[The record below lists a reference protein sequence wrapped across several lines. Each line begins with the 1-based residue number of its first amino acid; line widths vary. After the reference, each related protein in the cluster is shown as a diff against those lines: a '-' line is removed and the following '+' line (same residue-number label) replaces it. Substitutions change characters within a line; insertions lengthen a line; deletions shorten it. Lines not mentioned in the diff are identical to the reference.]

1 MKNSVSKL
9 YSAIFST
16 TSFFTEFSL
25 NRSKEFRRT
34 WDNPRRRRKLLKRFR
49 SFFTKA
55 IKSILLLFLIFD
67 FSLAP
72 LMAQPT
78 LFRDLWK
85 NGSDGKLERQYQN
98 AENSTTEA
106 DWDKS
111 LKRGKDLLKADWEA
125 RADEEIDRE
134 LAKNG
139 KTNDATAKADL
150 ENEKQL
156 NLQQWETEVQSE
168 IDSRKGEWKARIA
181 SSSLTDLISNLDRET
196 LRQAVLGAENA
207 SKTGT
212 NATEK
217 VQLFDQS
224 LNGVL
229 GAFRANWEDQ
239 LDTRIGGLAGA
250 LTFQSAAEFNSFQKA
265 LGAVKNYFISE
276 YYYEESSI
284 VAGYRAG
291 FVARENQNDDL
302 SGQIAQ
308 ETDPSKL
315 ALLLI
320 DRAKRSIDQNFA
332 GVVPQNGTVINQPNL
347 TVEGA
352 DQFQTQAL
360 KALEDGQKQ
369 WQSAIDDLLLG
380 KLRFDRQ
387 SELERK
393 NGEAEWTDAY
403 GKLLKAREDWSLVV
417 KAQIQKGLEAWDT
430 SENNLQQN
438 KQAALAEL
446 DRTLATGKE
455 QWQAHVRGV
464 ESVVSGGADTLTT
477 IESNKQ
483 FFQEALSR
491 AQQPNSG
498 YNSTIIAEYSTQLT
512 YWTNL
517 EGRVRTLVANAQ
529 NSLHD
534 TDVRG
539 TGVGQG
545 LLYDA
550 GGADKYIYTSTELE
564 LRIAQAELKVLQDKR
579 DRAQSVYDYA
589 VQNVA
594 QKTQEQ
600 LAADLATMKT
610 DFQAKE
616 QAYLNLLKEL
626 NGGGTGTSYSTPGM
640 DSNST
645 ASAAVDGA
653 VAGANLLSDLEAANK
668 LMEEK
673 RKALE
678 TARAN
683 METSRASYDSVVKMQ
698 VLINNPQL
706 LGQIG
711 QLSSDGEK
719 AENTGLRSDIAN
731 ANRELEEK
739 REVLRQQEQKMYEL
753 TYEKANALRTQTFYN
768 QTLQQVLAFEALKD
782 NKAKIEGIIGGTGT
796 LNDKIDSL
804 LSGDNL
810 VTVYGNDLAL
820 QIRNNLTQL
829 KTQLVDLDT
838 PVMNSATGFDA
849 QATGIKNAADQFP
862 TIDYAQKKQD
872 LTNYLNQMVAARNN
886 LANINNLDT
895 SYLAIDRLDQGID
908 YLESLLANWDDVADG
923 MTDGLDAIRTSSG
936 DYLTYSASH
945 AADKGTLSYSN
956 QMLSFSGQLQNG
968 VNGVGQF
975 QSYLAEIG
983 QTKQFLDTALLD
995 SIQRGGVLVETT
1007 LTGGDRTLAQQF
1019 FANIKS
1025 GADQNGKTL
1034 QNSFTSVNESFN
1046 GLGASLGTFGES
1058 LKGFRNSLETRNGK
1072 VSQVSAALLS
1082 LYESLESEFQGRK
1095 AQLEFL
1101 LDQNGSE
1108 TSLTQIQKNLE
1119 NTRNL
1124 EGAKINEIAMEK
1136 LIDYLKD
1143 LPASERNIDSIYLK
1157 VLKDSDARLADL
1169 KLGPNELEDRKATE
1183 LVLAFIKNQNSALA
1197 RSLASPDY
1205 DDFIESLETQL
1216 GSATQIRSFYEGG
1229 GTLTDTQRND
1239 IRENGT
1245 AEQRRT
1251 LNEYYSFGSTFFFG
1265 QEAVSKVATM
1275 DATVQGFGS
1284 FANSVRTGQVLSTL
1298 RDDYFKAQE
1307 NKTNG
1312 LLKELQ
1318 TLIPGFNDLT
1328 ASALYQDSFVIGDQ
1342 TDHDTAEEDR
1352 RKNLLQELLS
1362 GLNTNESLLTG
1373 LGDLDVLRAYY
1384 GDATAVKIYGET
1396 LNLSSELEAKKA
1408 DYASVIGNIGPVLD
1422 SATYPAEDLLN
1433 YLSPGQNTYYTNQ
1446 VNSYIR
1452 LLALKNYTDPD
1463 TSAQPFSGIDFSIL
1477 DPYITSIQNNLTL
1490 WTAKRSTLQT
1500 SVDSFANLKIE
1511 LSALS
1516 QGTPAYEAKLNEVT
1530 SALVAM
1536 NAAYNEAKGYFSIL
1550 SSDTIQLNA
1559 KSQVV
1564 LKDMKTNA
1572 GVPNNKIVTNMTTL
1586 ATLPPGMQ
1594 NAYNTDSSS
1603 FYIAPDAAGGVGKVI
1618 DWEAELAQNGV
1629 GTLDSQNAFNT
1640 ALNARYSSANL
1651 FINQL
1656 AASKADLDATNTK
1669 ITNFKNG
1676 LENRIQVFMNQGSQ
1690 NQISRETLAV
1700 TVENLRN
1707 FFLEKQYNGE
1717 EINPAILEALENAG
1731 VFTDEIEKL
1740 NYYKNIPVA
1749 DRTETKLNASLT
1761 DAKSYTTALGD
1772 AEKLFQSLR
1781 STIGSIEQT
1790 GKPLSLSIDQIN
1802 DSLKKY
1808 EDLKTKLDGKAFA
1821 LDSNI
1826 VSGMESLKEFSWENH
1841 KSTLVQAFL
1850 TRTGDSFNVNQ
1861 FLNEIKS
1868 GKYVLPGSNGTTV
1881 QKDAKF
1887 LGKDLTAAQLAELTE
1902 QLNYYADQSTI
1913 QNVSLASGLDAF
1925 LSTQDPTLKAE
1936 LQQKAVSVGY
1946 QRILASLNQGV
1957 FSDVSSLP
1965 ASLTNFAIISNYNAF
1980 LASKTNWNAN
1990 NAADRD
1996 AARSEYLLRVGGD
2009 HGEAA
2014 ILSDYLSNYSSRN
2027 SSYYL
2032 PDFLKE
2038 AEVLQSYYSRQATD
2052 NLQPDD
2058 LASLTTWL
2066 QNKKYEPSLVQALN
2080 KTVRMDT
2087 ILSNY
2092 SGEDTTE
2099 YLNYSNS
2106 KLAGG
2111 LSDAEKDGFFL
2122 NQSGAYNPFGN
2133 LNPASEIQTNQLL
2146 RDFQFRTGFKELADT
2161 FDTDGLRLAKAKAQA
2176 QRDEN
2181 TVKYSYDLVK
2191 GNIIVESYLSY
2202 LNIGPKGQLEPSQD
2216 TQITNRLRE
2225 LEFQAEHRL
2234 GGFMNLV
2241 EGYKS
2246 FAFDPDKEDQN
2257 PSIRR
2262 ALEDFST
2269 SGYTVRDEVYTK
2281 DGSGNYTFMAG
2292 INNLKGIIDNYVD
2305 NNLPGRSANEDP
2317 YSESGSAKGSMS
2329 GSASAIIDAG
2339 KSIGIITNI
2348 NNTLQGLTGDNL
2360 TNKLAEQLKT
2370 VKDNFLAAENTFE
2383 DAQTQLNQQKLNVDN
2398 AQASYTAKQTQVT
2411 AAYGAFNAAQASLSN
2426 LSAVYDYAVLANY
2439 TQHQSDANADSTVT
2453 VGKPIDL
2460 AKQRLDAAND
2470 AVNAKLKEVQDLQ
2483 TRVNNQTTLASLQAD
2498 PNVALNKQQT
2508 EEWAER
2514 ALRFSQAETV
2524 IKDRMQDLKSQ
2535 IAAKKSEVQVSL
2547 SKLFVPPTASINPT
2561 GLDGLIDP
2569 NTSAYKNLESK
2580 LRGEYSIMEGV
2591 LGGKIGFWDFVNGG
2605 RGDTN
2610 PPRYGGGLSVEYPQY
2625 DILGFIRNVNGGGMA
2640 LASNMK
2646 QAQDSFDGM
2655 WVWNAGVWGEYS
2667 AGLRLQNGTYADYN
2681 NAMWNKFNQ
2690 DQGAQALTIALMGWG
2705 SLAVGLAAIGK
2716 ASLWANAQN
2725 NLNAAITEASNR
2737 TNELKALQ
2745 EKLNYYTD
2753 ISTGDQLKSVLLGNG
2768 SIDSLNTGLN
2778 ASDLDYLV
2786 GTGGKLTADSLKWST
2801 GSGQDLNLDRIAG
2814 KNGNTVVQESYV
2826 HDAYGLL
2833 VRQGQTVPGGASAS
2847 STTYNSNGILVSF
2860 MTSADQFSSALAV
2873 LAKSQYQIEKREYFA
2888 AQEAYVGPGGQKAD
2902 QKMILDDR
2910 EGFYSG
2916 LIQTLSQNTGKN
2928 IEYEMYKTVV
2938 TDYMG
2943 EGQIVDQLY
2952 EINGEQQ
2959 KQTQLKVWEQ
2969 KEKEF
2974 YDKKQEWVQNIEF
2987 LQNTGNARFNDM
2999 LSLMNKN
3006 WDAWRTDFNAK
3017 QKEGEQAHIDAIAK
3031 ALKSK
3036 ADWEKDAIASLKTQG
3051 DGYEIRS
3058 AYDQIQNILNS
3069 MSASLP
3075 TDVGVAVNANTI
3087 LNQVLLNR
3095 PAELDASLLQQ
3106 GAYANVQF
3114 FVDQLQK
3121 TKLDDSSIKNFESLR
3136 KEMDESSKKVVVLQT
3151 LDSLWSLPV
3160 SFEETINGAN
3170 KALSDQLT
3178 SQLANDEF
3186 IPAGGGY
3193 IRNVTGPTGET
3204 ETQVL
3209 PGYNSYKYIKPD
3221 KLPTLMDS
3229 NNRAW
3234 DLTDY
3239 NALTKDGGPTT
3250 VELQSMVKLAREKM
3264 TQDFKKT
3271 YDPENTSN
3279 REVAAIAFDPMA
3291 QAKVFQSAQSALQRL
3306 FTDPQT
3312 ALEFAQAD
3320 DEGKAAMK
3328 ESAMNSGYLVG
3339 PTEGGAF
3346 GDHHFT
3352 QFFTI
3357 LKMKEKYNEIKNKG
3371 EALQKDPL
3379 YKGFEGVGGAGAAK
3393 FYVQNKSTI
3402 NAIDSVLSTIPI
3414 VNRLNPLAIMKSVV
3428 NGGILGLVTNVASVV
3443 TETVSTVVSTIGT
3456 AGTATTI
3463 VSMDYSYEQGFG
3475 AKVDVGVG
3483 IGPARIS
3490 YATIGYSEF
3499 GGFEASIGATGKI
3512 GPVEVGARITYSEKN
3527 GFGASASAGVGPFTA
3542 GLNYSQ
3548 QGGLSAAVGY
3558 KNSDGAVIGVGWS
3571 EKGGVSA
3578 SIGMAGKNGYEGGLT
3593 FTKDEG
3599 FGAYAAKNEYNK
3611 NNQLTGSKAVT
3622 FNERDGLGAKITM
3635 KDPSNANS
3643 ALGIDPHTSL
3653 AISQRGGVSVDYESA
3668 NGFGASVNV
3677 GWDGKYSGSVT
3688 QKYDSGNKSNGKAV
3702 GASATVSFD
3711 SEGNFSGSNNWNGTK
3726 VGEDWQNGIALGQG
3740 SLMGAMESVSENVAK
3755 NYAEMDAA
3763 KKAALV
3769 AASKKPGS
3777 SISPEDLKNWDELSD
3792 KKKEE
3797 MVQKNLSGNESG
3809 QHETRTG
3816 VWNRLKGSVGDFVGQ
3831 LSGNYA
3837 DHSGEMIRDNETKQM
3852 VFKNRT
3858 CFVAGT
3864 LVHTKD
3870 GLKKIEEIQVGD
3882 MVLSWNEETG
3892 NNSYKKVSQLWVR
3905 ETELLYDL
3913 EIGEDTQLQ
3922 TTWNHPF
3929 WVVGKN
3935 TWVEVKDL
3943 KLGDLVQLR
3952 DGSQS
3957 LVSGL
3962 HQYDVPSTKVYNFEV
3977 EENHTYYVGDEG
3989 VLVHNQSEAYLA
4001 MSRELLRIGQMVT
4014 AGGGA
4019 TGQPEVVFVG
4029 GAIMAIAGAGYFC
4042 ARTECLTFEP
4052 KAGFD
4057 VGTAEVTQGVKH
4069 KMTGL
4074 YWASKVRPVIDNG
4087 KVTDKVA
4094 EMGFEQGLE
4103 FGPGEGGIS
4112 VDASMDRNYTVK
4124 IGVRVGN
4131 WKASLDSKT
4140 NFGVEKFVSVGK
4152 NNTVTGSLS
4161 LDKEGEISSKIG
4173 RSAEGKDLELSQ
4185 KVKAINVYDYSK
4197 AKVESAIKQTKAIY
4211 NEIFNNPI
4219 TIPDSYGWPA
4229 WPAKN

>member
-9 YSAIFST
+9 YSAIIST
-16 TSFFTEFSL
+16 ISFFTEFSL
-25 NRSKEFRRT
+25 NRSDEFRRT
-34 WDNPRRRRKLLKRFR
+34 WDNPRKRRKLLKRFR
-49 SFFTKA
+49 SFFTKC

-78 LFRDLWK
+78 LFRDLWR
-85 NGSDGKLERQYQN
+85 NGSDGKLERQYQS
-98 AENSTTEA
+98 AENSSNEA

-150 ENEKQL
+150 ETEKQL
-156 NLQQWETEVQSE
+156 NLQQWENEVQTE

-181 SSSLTDLISNLDRET
+181 SSSLTDLISNLDRAT

-250 LTFQSAAEFNSFQKA
+250 LTFQSAAEFNSFQNA

-302 SGQIAQ
+302 GGQIAQ

-360 KALEDGQKQ
+360 KALEEGQKQ
-369 WQSAIDDLLLG
+369 WQGAIDDLLLG

-387 SELERK
+387 SEQERK

-438 KQAALAEL
+438 KQTALAEL

-483 FFQEALSR
+483 FFQEALDR
-491 AQQPNSG
+491 ANKPNSG
-498 YNSTIIAEYSTQLT
+498 YNSTIIAEYNTQLT

-550 GGADKYIYTSTELE
+550 GAADKYIYTSTELE

-579 DRAQSVYDYA
+579 DRAQGVYDYA

-610 DFQAKE
+610 DFQTKE

-653 VAGANLLSDLEAANK
+653 AAGANLLTDLEAANK
-668 LMEEK
+668 LMDDK

-683 METSRASYDSVVKMQ
+683 METSRTSYDSVVKMQ

-731 ANRELEEK
+731 ADRELEEK

-768 QTLQQVLAFEALKD
+768 QTLQQVLAFETLKD
-782 NKAKIEGIIGGTGT
+782 NKQKIEGIIGGSGT

-862 TIDYAQKKQD
+862 AIDYAQKKQD

-945 AADKGTLSYSN
+945 TADKGTLSYSN
-956 QMLSFSGQLQNG
+956 EMLSFSGQLQNG

-1019 FANIKS
+1019 FANIKT
-1025 GADQNGKTL
+1025 GADQNGKAL

-1046 GLGASLGTFGES
+1046 GLGASLGNFGES
-1058 LKGFRNSLETRNGK
+1058 LKGFRSSLETRNGK
-1072 VSQVSAALLS
+1072 VSQVSSALLS

-1108 TSLTQIQKNLE
+1108 ASLTQIQKNLE

-1124 EGAKINEIAMEK
+1124 EGAKINEKAMEK
-1136 LIDYLKD
+1136 LIGYLKD
-1143 LPASERNIDSIYLK
+1143 LPESERNIDSIYLK

-1169 KLGPNELEDRKATE
+1169 QLGPNQLEDRKATE

-1197 RSLASPDY
+1197 RSLASADY
-1205 DDFIESLETQL
+1205 DDFIDSLETQL

-1245 AEQRRT
+1245 AVERRT

-1284 FANSVRTGQVLSTL
+1284 FSNSVRTGQVLSAL

-1362 GLNTNESLLTG
+1362 GLNTNESLLTS

-1396 LNLSSELEAKKA
+1396 LNLSSELEGKKA
-1408 DYASVIGNIGPVLD
+1408 DYASVIGNMGPVLD
-1422 SATYPAEDLLN
+1422 SATYPAVDLLN
-1433 YLSPGQNTYYTNQ
+1433 FLTPSL
-1446 VNSYIR
+1446 NSYYNGQLNYYNS
-1452 LLALKNYTDPD
+1452 LLDMKNYTDPD
-1463 TSAQPFSGIDFSIL
+1463 TALQTFNGIDFSIMN
-1477 DPYITSIQNNLTL
+1477 PYITSIQDNLGL
-1490 WTAKRSTLQT
+1490 WTAKRGALQT
-1500 SVDSFANLKIE
+1500 SVDSFVNLKTE
-1511 LSALS
+1511 LSALN
-1516 QGTPAYEAKLNEVT
+1516 QGTPEYETKLNEVT
-1530 SALVAM
+1530 TALIAM
-1536 NAAYNEAKGYFSIL
+1536 NSVYNEVKDYFSIL
-1550 SSDTIQLNA
+1550 SLDAIQLNA
-1559 KSQVV
+1559 KSQVI

-1572 GVPNNKIVTNMTTL
+1572 GVPNNKIVTDMPTL
-1586 ATLPPGMQ
+1586 ITLPPGMQ
-1594 NAYNTDSSS
+1594 DAYNADSSS
-1603 FYIAPDAAGGVGKVI
+1603 FYIVSGNAPASIGRVI
-1618 DWEAELAQNGV
+1618 EWEAGLAQNGI
-1629 GTLDSQNAFNT
+1629 GTFDSQNAFNI
-1640 ALNARYSSANL
+1640 ALNARFSSASL
-1651 FINQL
+1651 FLNQL
-1656 AASKADLDATNTK
+1656 NASKAELDATNTK
-1669 ITNFKNG
+1669 IVNFRNG
-1676 LENRIQVFMNQGSQ
+1676 LDDRIQVFMNQGSQ

-1749 DRTETKLNASLT
+1749 ERTETKLNTSLT
-1761 DAKSYTTALGD
+1761 DAKSYTTTLGD
-1772 AEKLFQSLR
+1772 AEKLFQDLR

-1808 EDLKTKLDGKAFA
+1808 EDLKAKLDGKAFA

-1868 GKYVLPGSNGTTV
+1868 GKYVLPGNNGTTV

-2009 HGEAA
+2009 HGEAG

-2080 KTVRMDT
+2080 KAVRMDT

-2111 LSDAEKDGFFL
+2111 LSDAEKEGFFL

-2146 RDFQFRTGFKELADT
+2146 RDFQFKTGFKELADT

-2181 TVKYSYDLVK
+2181 TVKFSYDLVK

-2269 SGYTVRDEVYTK
+2269 SGYSVRDAAYAK

-2370 VKDNFLAAENTFE
+2370 VKDNFLAAENAFE

-2398 AQASYTAKQTQVT
+2398 AQSSYTAKQSQVT
-2411 AAYGAFNAAQASLSN
+2411 AAYGAFNAAQANLSN

-2460 AKQRLDAAND
+2460 AKQRLNAAND

-2524 IKDRMQDLKSQ
+2524 IKDRMQDLKNQ
-2535 IAAKKSEVQVSL
+2535 IAAKRSELQSDLKGV
-2547 SKLFVPPTASINPT
+2547 FVPNVLFNEN

-2569 NTSAYKNLESK
+2569 NTSSYKSLETK

-2610 PPRYGGGLSVEYPQY
+2610 PPRYGGGLANQYPEY
-2625 DILGFIRNVNGGGMA
+2625 DILSYIRSLNGGTS
-2640 LASNMK
+2640 LAGNMK

-2705 SLAVGLAAIGK
+2705 SLAVGIAAIGK
-2716 ASLWANAQN
+2716 ATAWANAQN
-2725 NLNAAITEASNR
+2725 SLNAAINTATAK

-2745 EKLNYYTD
+2745 AKLNYYTD

-2768 SIDSLNTGLN
+2768 SADSLNTGLN

-2928 IEYEMYKTVV
+2928 IEYEMYQTVV

-2952 EINGEQQ
+2952 EINGDQQ
-2959 KQTQLKVWEQ
+2959 KQTQLKAWEQ

-3136 KEMDESSKKVVVLQT
+3136 KEMDESSKKAVVLQT

-3193 IRNVTGPTGET
+3193 IRNVTGPTGDT

-3352 QFFTI
+3352 QFFSI

-3578 SIGMAGKNGYEGGLT
+3578 SIGMAGKSGYEGGLT

-3611 NNQLTGSKAVT
+3611 SNQLTGSKAVT

-3653 AISQRGGVSVDYESA
+3653 AISQRGGVSLDYESA

-3711 SEGNFSGSNNWNGTK
+3711 SEGNFSGSNNLSGTK
-3726 VGEDWQNGIALGQG
+3726 PGENWQNGIALGQG
-3740 SLMGAMESVSENVAK
+3740 SLMGAMESVSENVAA
-3755 NYAEMDAA
+3755 NYAKLNKAQREYVGMSQEAWDGLTDNEKESKVQQ
-3763 KKAALV
+3763 KKNQV
-3769 AASKKPGS
+3769 
-3777 SISPEDLKNWDELSD
+3777 D
-3792 KKKEE
+3792 
-3797 MVQKNLSGNESG
+3797 
-3809 QHETRTG
+3809 QHETRDSVSERAWG
-3816 VWNRLKGSVGDFVGQ
+3816 VIEDFASQLKGTYANDAGWIDQ
-3831 LSGNYA
+3831 KGNY
-3837 DHSGEMIRDNETKQM
+3837 T
-3852 VFKNRT
+3852 NRT

-3864 LVHTKD
+3864 LVHTQD

-3882 MVLSWNEETG
+3882 MVLSKSDISGEMSHRRVINTFVRQTDAV
-3892 NNSYKKVSQLWVR
+3892 YKVSF
-3905 ETELLYDL
+3905 EDGTEL
-3913 EIGEDTQLQ
+3913 E

-3929 WVVGKN
+3929 RTQKADSIGQEFKVEN
-3935 TWVEVKDL
+3935 TKWTQAKDL
-3943 KLGDLVQLR
+3943 VAGDVTLTAEGETLKVASILIDQKEE
-3952 DGSQS
+3952 
-3957 LVSGL
+3957 
-3962 HQYDVPSTKVYNFEV
+3962 TVYNFEV
-3977 EENHTYYVGDEG
+3977 EIDHTYFVGELG
-3989 VLVHNQSEAYLA
+3989 IWVHNADNYKEAK
-4001 MSRELLRIGQMVT
+4001 EKLLNKLNIFAEGNIHTLLFQLD
-4014 AGGGA
+4014 
-4019 TGQPEVVFVG
+4019 PEVVRNLSDEEKDTMRNIIGEALPKKGKMTYITSSSTLAALVG
-4029 GAIMAIAGAGYFC
+4029 ISRRETKVIDSSGNILEKKNWEFGVGVQGGRDMIFGPMVDANKFPKGKIENFGFD
-4042 ARTECLTFEP
+4042 LTINGSYSVGSVELGLQANGDASLGVGKTSFP
-4052 KAGFD
+4052 SAKAGLFFRL
-4057 VGTAEVTQGVKH
+4057 
-4069 KMTGL
+4069 MTFNKGSETKLTNIYEAYGL
-4074 YWASKVRPVIDNG
+4074 N
-4087 KVTDKVA
+4087 
-4094 EMGFEQGLE
+4094 
-4103 FGPGEGGIS
+4103 
-4112 VDASMDRNYTVK
+4112 
-4124 IGVRVGN
+4124 
-4131 WKASLDSKT
+4131 
-4140 NFGVEKFVSVGK
+4140 
-4152 NNTVTGSLS
+4152 
-4161 LDKEGEISSKIG
+4161 
-4173 RSAEGKDLELSQ
+4173 
-4185 KVKAINVYDYSK
+4185 DY
-4197 AKVESAIKQTKAIY
+4197 
-4211 NEIFNNPI
+4211 
-4219 TIPDSYGWPA
+4219 
-4229 WPAKN
+4229 